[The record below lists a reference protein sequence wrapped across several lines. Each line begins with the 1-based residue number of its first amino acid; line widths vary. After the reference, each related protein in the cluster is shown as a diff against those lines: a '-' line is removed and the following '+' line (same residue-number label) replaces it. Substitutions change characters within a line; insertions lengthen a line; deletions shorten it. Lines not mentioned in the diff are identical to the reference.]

1 MMEVNSD
8 QMARAAAAS
17 ELRAANHFTMGTAGM
32 VLADCGSLRRS
43 ALPDRAADERAADA
57 RPADP

>member
-17 ELRAANHFTMGTAGM
+17 ELRATNHVTMGTAGM
-32 VLADCGSLRRS
+32 IPAGCGSLRRS